1 MPVHNYTK
9 RRFTSFTSFA
19 GKYSKGFNGTK
30 TKRLLASFLSLD
42 VIVFIQTMAVLKQ
55 IPLQPPQ
62 YLNYSLDKT

>member
-1 MPVHNYTK
+1 MEPK
-9 RRFTSFTSFA
+9 Q
-19 GKYSKGFNGTK
+19 K
-30 TKRLLASFLSLD
+30 TIASFSSLD